1 MEGINSNIKMILIPS
16 TFMRLQLSIGKWMLY
31 LHYVRWEERLWIIKR
46 DYVIWLETTLMKDY
60 VTMLYLN
67 IFHGV
72 LFYIGHNPYSWWD
85 LGPSTC
91 CNCDSKMENLWH
103 LFITCLLSKECW
115 RRQRQGLW
123 DQLHPLNIQPILL
136 KIFSLIS

>member
-1 MEGINSNIKMILIPS
+1 
-16 TFMRLQLSIGKWMLY
+16 MRLQLSIGKWMLY

-72 LFYIGHNPYSWWD
+72 LFYIGHNPYSW
-85 LGPSTC
+85 
-91 CNCDSKMENLWH
+91 
-103 LFITCLLSKECW
+103 
-115 RRQRQGLW
+115 
-123 DQLHPLNIQPILL
+123 
-136 KIFSLIS
+136 